1 MEKLILA
8 HEIQETSDEV
18 KALIVVEN
26 GEEHVYEIEDNRRRI
41 GFR

>member
-8 HEIQETSDEV
+8 QEIQEMSDEV

-26 GEEHVYEIEDNRRRI
+26 GEEYIYEVKDNSRRI